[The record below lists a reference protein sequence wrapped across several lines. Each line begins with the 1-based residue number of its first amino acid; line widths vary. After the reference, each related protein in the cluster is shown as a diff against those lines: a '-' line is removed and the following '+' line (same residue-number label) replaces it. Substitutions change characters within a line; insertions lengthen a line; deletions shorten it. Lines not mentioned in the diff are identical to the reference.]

1 MTQIDGLSWKD
12 IFTIGTASVGAV
24 LGILNYWN
32 QLNQRRVRLIVR
44 PAYAHP
50 IGGGPPI
57 FSIEVT
63 NLSSFA
69 LTITEVGVT
78 GWLGAERGRRSVVV
92 SPILIDGK
100 SWPRRLEPRSAVSA
114 FFDPRELALDPATFS
129 KAYAKTECGVYA
141 YGRSPA
147 LRQLRQ
153 IIREVASTRS

>member
-1 MTQIDGLSWKD
+1 MAQIDALTGKD

-32 QLNQRRVRLIVR
+32 QLNQRRVRLIIR
-44 PAYAHP
+44 PMYAHSTN
-50 IGGGPPI
+50 GGPTM

-78 GWLGAERGRRSVVV
+78 RWLGAKRGPRNAIFT
-92 SPILIDGK
+92 PILIDGK
-100 SWPRRLEPRSAVSA
+100 AWPRRLEPRTAVSA
-114 FFDPRELALDPATFS
+114 YFDPRELSISSAMFA
-129 KAYAKTECGVYA
+129 KAYAKTECGVYT
-141 YGRSPA
+141 YGNSPA

-153 IIREVASTRS
+153 IAREIARS